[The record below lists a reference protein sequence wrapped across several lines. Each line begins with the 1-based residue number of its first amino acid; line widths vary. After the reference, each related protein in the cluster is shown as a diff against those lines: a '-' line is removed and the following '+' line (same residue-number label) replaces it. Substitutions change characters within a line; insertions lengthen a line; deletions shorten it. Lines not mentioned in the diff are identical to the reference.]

1 MFGDK
6 DFVCLNNGVI
16 VTDDYYY
23 NGYWYYRSNG
33 EQIDID
39 NIDEELK
46 NKLDYYIECME
57 KELSISNSVVL
68 NNLLK

>member
-1 MFGDK
+1 MFGNK
-6 DFVCLNNGVI
+6 DFACLNNGII

-23 NGYWYYRSNG
+23 NGYWYYRNNG
-33 EQIDID
+33 EQIDME

-46 NKLDYYIECME
+46 NKLNYYVGCME
-57 KELSISNSVVL
+57 KELSISNSVIL